1 MFLLRVRYDRI
12 VNIDP
17 FDDGFGT
24 MKDTQS
30 AKPQTFRTWD
40 GRLADNLAA
49 NLAQL

>member
-12 VNIDP
+12 VSIDP

-30 AKPQTFRTWD
+30 AKPQSFRNGD
-40 GRLADNLAA
+40 G
-49 NLAQL
+49 